1 MLLLVGLGNPGT
13 GSAKHRHNI
22 GFMAVDAIARHHGFG
37 PFRSKFQGLTAEGEI
52 SGRKVLAL
60 KPETFMNDSGQSV
73 EAARAFYKIPLEDVI
88 VLHDEIDL
96 AAGKVRVKRGGG
108 HAGHN
113 GLRSIHAHIGS
124 EYGRV
129 RIGIGHPGDKDKV
142 TGHVLKNFAKAD
154 AAWVEKVLDALAEH
168 AGLLIDGEDSAYMS
182 KAAEASRQE
191 ENGGNGV

>member
-1 MLLLVGLGNPGT
+1 
-13 GSAKHRHNI
+13 
-22 GFMAVDAIARHHGFG
+22 MAVDAIARHHGFG
-37 PFRSKFQGLTAEGEI
+37 PFRAKFRGLVAEGEI

-60 KPETFMNDSGQSV
+60 KPETFMNESGQSV
-73 EAARAFYKIPLEDVI
+73 EAARAFYKIRPEDI
-88 VLHDEIDL
+88 IILHDEIDL

-129 RIGIGHPGDKDKV
+129 RLGIGHPGDKDKV

-154 AAWVEKVLDALAEH
+154 AQWVEKVLDALAEH